1 MFTPI
6 PGVAKLS
13 VLAIV
18 AISTIMT
25 ISMHS
30 DALAEPTTTPIAP
43 VGDPGYQLT
52 VNVPSYPAGTSTLDI
67 SITSADGYTDNANVA
82 ASGVTSWTFKIP
94 TNQGWVRVCVNSD
107 ISSGETCKTYDAT
120 GADMTVSLSPPS
132 GDSNSY
138 YVYPGNSYYIYP
150 GIRHDYYFHHGD
162 DHGFGGHDYGGEHR
176 FGGHQDSGNI
186 GSGGNGFNGHQ
197 DTGNGFNG
205 HQDTGNGFNGHQD
218 TGNGFNGHQDTGNG
232 FNGHHDR
239 SNNKVANLGSVK
251 PSLGTTNEDDQ

>member
-1 MFTPI
+1 M
-6 PGVAKLS
+6 
-13 VLAIV
+13 
-18 AISTIMT
+18 
-25 ISMHS
+25 
-30 DALAEPTTTPIAP
+30 
-43 VGDPGYQLT
+43 
-52 VNVPSYPAGTSTLDI
+52 
-67 SITSADGYTDNANVA
+67 
-82 ASGVTSWTFKIP
+82 
-94 TNQGWVRVCVNSD
+94 CVNSD

-138 YVYPGNSYYIYP
+138 YVYP

-205 HQDTGNGFNGHQD
+205 H
-218 TGNGFNGHQDTGNG
+218 
-232 FNGHHDR
+232 HDR

>member
-6 PGVAKLS
+6 SGVGKLS

-25 ISMHS
+25 ISMNS
-30 DALAEPTTTPIAP
+30 DVLAEPTTPIAS
-43 VGDPGYQLT
+43 VGDPGYELT
-52 VNVPSYPAGTSTLDI
+52 VNVPSYPAGTSTLGI
-67 SITSADGYTDNANVA
+67 SITTADEYTDNANVA

-94 TNQGWVRVCVNSD
+94 TNQGWVRVCINSD
-107 ISSGETCKTYDAT
+107 ISSGETCKTYDST
-120 GADMTVSLSPPS
+120 GAIMTVSLSPPS
-132 GDSNSY
+132 GDNNSY
-138 YVYPGNSYYIYP
+138 YVYPGNTYYIYP

-162 DHGFGGHDYGGEHR
+162 DHGFGGHEYGGEHR

-205 HQDTGNGFNGHQD
+205 HQDRG
-218 TGNGFNGHQDTGNG
+218 
-232 FNGHHDR
+232 
-239 SNNKVANLGSVK
+239 NNKVADLGSVK